1 LPRHATVVSVQQG
14 SGKAKDPAGRAGA
27 ARAGAHREL
36 SPEEG
41 ERLIVGLL
49 RQNGPMT
56 TQQISAATQAKGVRC
71 PDSTVRFLTKLRAR
85 KVILGTVDRRA
96 GTWVWWLEGQQPPG
110 SGQP

>member
-1 LPRHATVVSVQQG
+1 MVPSSGGDRDTAGGAATVRTG
-14 SGKAKDPAGRAGA
+14 T
-27 ARAGAHREL
+27 HREL
-36 SPEEG
+36 TPEEG

-56 TQQISAATQAKGVRC
+56 THSITAATQAKGVRC

-85 KVILGTVDRRA
+85 RVILGTVDRSA

-110 SGQP
+110 RESQ

>member
-1 LPRHATVVSVQQG
+1 MDAPG
-14 SGKAKDPAGRAGA
+14 GKGPTPP
-27 ARAGAHREL
+27 GAHREL

-49 RQNGPMT
+49 RQNGLMT

-85 KVILGTVDRRA
+85 RVILGAVDRQA
-96 GTWVWWLEGQQPPG
+96 GTWVWWLEGQQPPAG
-110 SGQP
+110 VSR